1 MFDVKNRLHLG
12 YVWFSTGALVVVH
25 VHYDWY
31 VGVSFVKFL
40 RARDKNFEGS
50 ECSLRGLEAK
60 RMLRKV
66 KHEAWASLGKTH
78 GVLGKTQSRALLGKT
93 QACLL
98 GKTRYARGKT

>member
-1 MFDVKNRLHLG
+1 MRCLRLRFECSKGTILWSLWCICI
-12 YVWFSTGALVVVH
+12 VPSAQNVN
-25 VHYDWY
+25 
-31 VGVSFVKFL
+31 S
-40 RARDKNFEGS
+40 EGS
-50 ECSLRGLEAK
+50 ECALRALRAK

-66 KHEAWASLGKTH
+66 KHEAWASLGKRN

>member
-12 YVWFSTGALVVVH
+12 YEWFCTGALVVVP

-50 ECSLRGLEAK
+50 ECSLRGLGRSEATLCEVK
-60 RMLRKV
+60 RRL
-66 KHEAWASLGKTH
+66 S
-78 GVLGKTQSRALLGKT
+78 LLGKT
-93 QACLL
+93 
-98 GKTRYARGKT
+98 

>member
-12 YVWFSTGALVVVH
+12 YVWFCTGALVVVH

-50 ECSLRGLEAK
+50 ECSLRALEAK

-66 KHEAWASLGKTH
+66 KHEAWAS
-78 GVLGKTQSRALLGKT
+78 
-93 QACLL
+93 
-98 GKTRYARGKT
+98 